1 MPIASVDWVIFVSV
15 ALLLT
20 FLAMVD
26 LSPIFEVMA
35 GIMSLVLGMALYE
48 NVLWSQPNTF
58 IRYGVTVVLIAV
70 SLILVAHGA
79 LSLTKEVR

>member
-1 MPIASVDWVIFVSV
+1 MAIAAVDWVIFISV

-20 FLAMVD
+20 FLTLVD

-70 SLILVAHGA
+70 ALILVAHGA

>member
-1 MPIASVDWVIFVSV
+1 MAIAAVDWVIFISV

-20 FLAMVD
+20 FLTLVD

-79 LSLTKEVR
+79 LSLTKEMR